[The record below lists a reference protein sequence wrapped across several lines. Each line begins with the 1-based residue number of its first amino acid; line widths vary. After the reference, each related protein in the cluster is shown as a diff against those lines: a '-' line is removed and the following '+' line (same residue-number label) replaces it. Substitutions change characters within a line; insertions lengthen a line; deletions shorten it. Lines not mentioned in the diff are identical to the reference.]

1 VPLPARRRR
10 ALLDHG
16 RRRRRIGALLPV
28 AGPPR
33 LAYLGSFGDGQ
44 PDELGVFECPDLFE
58 LTTEG
63 GPERAWVLTVGHL
76 AGGPRVARGPRNFVG
91 SFDGERFRSDD
102 ELTAPHWADRGADLD
117 ASQTWS
123 DVPGGRRI
131 WAGWVNNWAYAD
143 RVPSAGWR
151 GGLPVPRELGL
162 VRDGDELLLTQT
174 PVAELATAREQLL
187 IFEDVT
193 ADEAAEVLA
202 DVRGLHLDL
211 TLDVEHER
219 GAREPIGLVVAE
231 GGGDGVPIVYD
242 PVRGVV
248 TVDRRRS
255 GAVDS
260 HPGLAAAHEAPY
272 DARGRLQLRGCWT
285 APRSRSS
292 SATAVTPSRTS
303 SSSPRRR
310 APVSGCS
317 PAEEP
322 TSIGSRWPS
331 CGQRSLSR
339 LLELWAGVRWCLSE
353 AAEPMPA
360 RSGAA

>member
-1 VPLPARRRR
+1 
-10 ALLDHG
+10 
-16 RRRRRIGALLPV
+16 
-28 AGPPR
+28 
-33 LAYLGSFGDGQ
+33 
-44 PDELGVFECPDLFE
+44 
-58 LTTEG
+58 
-63 GPERAWVLTVGHL
+63 
-76 AGGPRVARGPRNFVG
+76 
-91 SFDGERFRSDD
+91 
-102 ELTAPHWADRGADLD
+102 
-117 ASQTWS
+117 
-123 DVPGGRRI
+123 
-131 WAGWVNNWAYAD
+131 
-143 RVPSAGWR
+143 
-151 GGLPVPRELGL
+151 L

-272 DARGRLQLRGCWT
+272 DARGRLQLRGLLDG
-285 APRSRSS
+285 SS
-292 SATAVTPSRTS
+292 VEVFVGDRRDTITDLIIFPS
-303 SSSPRRR
+303 
-310 APVSGCS
+310 
-317 PAEEP
+317 P
-322 TSIGSRWPS
+322 TSTG
-331 CGQRSLSR
+331 LR
-339 LLELWAGVRWCLSE
+339 LLAGRGAHVHRLEVAELRTEVAQQ
-353 AAEPMPA
+353 AP
-360 RSGAA
+360 

>member
-1 VPLPARRRR
+1 VLEDPAAGGDFRDPKVCRYRRDDGELCWIM
-10 ALLDHG
+10 A
-16 RRRRRIGALLPV
+16 V
-28 AGPPR
+28 AAGGSVRFYRSPDLR
-33 LAYLGSFGDGQ
+33 DWTYLGSFGDGQ

-219 GAREPIGLVVAE
+219 RAREPIGLVVAE

-272 DARGRLQLRGCWT
+272 DARGRLQLRGLLDG
-285 APRSRSS
+285 SS
-292 SATAVTPSRTS
+292 VEVFVGDRRDTITDLIIFPS
-303 SSSPRRR
+303 
-310 APVSGCS
+310 
-317 PAEEP
+317 P
-322 TSIGSRWPS
+322 TSTG
-331 CGQRSLSR
+331 LR
-339 LLELWAGVRWCLSE
+339 LLAGRGAHVHRLEVAELRTEVAQQ
-353 AAEPMPA
+353 AP
-360 RSGAA
+360 